1 MDDARPDPTLAPADA
16 RLSRR
21 TVLRGAA
28 GVGALGV
35 SAPLLAA
42 CGSDADTA
50 TPDVDAPTPS
60 ADGGG
65 SSPSAG
71 AGSNGGGGS
80 NGGSAGLASTADVPV
95 GGGVIDK
102 KLKVV
107 VTQPTKGDF
116 KGFSAVCTH
125 AGCTVGTVE
134 SGTINCPCHGSTFS
148 VEDGSVVSGPATKPL
163 SAKKIAVDGDQISL
177 A

>member
-1 MDDARPDPTLAPADA
+1 MDDARPDLTLAPADA

-60 ADGGG
+60 AAGGGG

-71 AGSNGGGGS
+71 AGS

-163 SAKKIAVDGDQISL
+163 AAKKVTVDGGQISL